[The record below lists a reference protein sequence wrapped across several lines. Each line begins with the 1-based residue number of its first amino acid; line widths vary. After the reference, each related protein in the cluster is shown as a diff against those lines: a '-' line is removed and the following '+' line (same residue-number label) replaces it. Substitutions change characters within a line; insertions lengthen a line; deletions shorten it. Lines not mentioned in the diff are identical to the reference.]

1 MDDAAEGYDQEGG
14 AERDAMLI
22 QNLKVEE
29 DIWVNQQ
36 KLLGPTDVAAL
47 PLLYLDDEKH
57 SGGRV
62 EGTVVQGDDGGAMSR
77 KQVAH
82 LPNKQTHGSH
92 YYTFAR

>member
-36 KLLGPTDVAAL
+36 KLLELRAVTASQTWL
-47 PLLYLDDEKH
+47 RYL
-57 SGGRV
+57 
-62 EGTVVQGDDGGAMSR
+62 
-77 KQVAH
+77 
-82 LPNKQTHGSH
+82 
-92 YYTFAR
+92 